1 MPNLPEPKL
10 PNVASAASSS
20 VDGTASASKASTT
33 TTTAASVQ
41 SKSAKTRAPLQV
53 IEKLGPHDVLLGRGA
68 PISEHDGNVRIRK
81 LCIQRQTDYAN
92 AIRRRDKHRVAMEI
106 VKTVQMNGGRFLRR
120 IGSSANAKAQW
131 EQVDDLVQILGK
143 VRQSF

>member
-1 MPNLPEPKL
+1 MPNQKEPKR
-10 PNVASAASSS
+10 PKVASAASSS
-20 VDGTASASKASTT
+20 VDGIASASKASTT
-33 TTTAASVQ
+33 ATAASVQ
-41 SKSAKTRAPLQV
+41 SNSAKTRATLQV

-92 AIRRRDKHRVAMEI
+92 AIRRQDKHRVAMEI

-120 IGSSANAKAQW
+120 IGSNANAKAQW

-143 VRQSF
+143 VRQSY